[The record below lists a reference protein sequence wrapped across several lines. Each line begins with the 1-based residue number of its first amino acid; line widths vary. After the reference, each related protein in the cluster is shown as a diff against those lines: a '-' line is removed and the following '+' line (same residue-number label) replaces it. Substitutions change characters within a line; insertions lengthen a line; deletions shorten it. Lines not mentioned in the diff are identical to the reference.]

1 MKRAGFLVVPVG
13 LLLVGTA
20 LAQPA
25 DEHATA
31 DALVRQLDQDAAHHA
46 VTAETLDKARNA
58 LERAVRLRAA
68 GDETHAKAADGLAL
82 EWAQTARDL
91 VKAADAEAA
100 AAGLRHKALDSQ
112 EQLERSRGLVEE
124 AIASIGRLRA
134 ELAQAEGTAKD
145 DRTAVEIHDGDQR
158 DKPPPPKKKGGAR
171 KGAPAPAKPPKG
183 DAGGTP

>member
-25 DEHATA
+25 DEHAAA

-46 VTAETLDKARNA
+46 VTAETLDKAKNA

-100 AAGLRHKALDSQ
+100 AADLRHKALDSQ
-112 EQLERSRGLVEE
+112 E
-124 AIASIGRLRA
+124 
-134 ELAQAEGTAKD
+134 
-145 DRTAVEIHDGDQR
+145 
-158 DKPPPPKKKGGAR
+158 
-171 KGAPAPAKPPKG
+171 
-183 DAGGTP
+183 